1 MDFLKI
7 LRSLDELLYE
17 VITWLFFYPRTLWR
31 VLRHPLK
38 MVDYTKQELAKQ
50 DAQFKDAI
58 SPPLFL
64 ILTLIILYGF
74 ALANHNQVFL
84 NNNTQTGDIG
94 HIVFGSIQNTLMFR
108 SLNYSVWSLI
118 FSLGLLNMQRI
129 SIDRE
134 TLRAP
139 FFIQC
144 FLIAPYALG
153 VTLGFIYTASHTL
166 ALQILGLSLLL
177 VSLLW
182 YIIIQVKYIVMVVS
196 ISYLRA
202 TIHTLFYFVFGCMI
216 SYLIAYMM
224 LKHLA

>member
-31 VLRHPLK
+31 VLMHPLK
-38 MVDYTKQELAKQ
+38 IIDYTSYELTKEEG
-50 DAQFKDAI
+50 QFKDTI

-64 ILTLIILYGF
+64 ILTLILLYVF
-74 ALANHNQVFL
+74 ALITHNQVLL
-84 NNNTQTGDIG
+84 NNTTQTGDIG
-94 HIVFGSIQNTLMFR
+94 HIIFENTQNMLIFR

-139 FFIQC
+139 FFSQC
-144 FLIAPYALG
+144 FLIAPFALG
-153 VTLGFIYTASHTL
+153 LTFGFVCISSDTL
-166 ALQILGLSLLL
+166 ALQIIGMVLILLSW
-177 VSLLW
+177 LW
-182 YIIIQVKYIVMVVS
+182 YMVIQVKYIVKVVN

-202 TIHTLFYFVFGCMI
+202 VIHTIFYFVFGWI
-216 SYLIAYMM
+216 FSYIIAHAI
-224 LKHLA
+224 LNN

>member
-31 VLRHPLK
+31 VLMHPLK
-38 MVDYTKQELAKQ
+38 MIDYTSYELTKEEG
-50 DAQFKDAI
+50 QFKDTI

-64 ILTLIILYGF
+64 ILTLILLYGF
-74 ALANHNQVFL
+74 SLVTHNQAFL
-84 NNNTQTGDIG
+84 DNPTQTGDIG
-94 HIVFGSIQNTLMFR
+94 RIVFGSTENMLMFR
-108 SLNYSVWSLI
+108 SLSYSVWSLI

-139 FFIQC
+139 FFSQC

-153 VTLGFIYTASHTL
+153 VTFAFVCTASHTP
-166 ALQILGLSLLL
+166 ALQILGIILLL
-177 VSLLW
+177 ASWLW
-182 YIIIQVKYIVMVVS
+182 YMVIQVKYIVKVVN

-202 TIHTLFYFVFGCMI
+202 VIHTILYFSFGCI
-216 SYLIAYMM
+216 LSYIVIHVTLNN
-224 LKHLA
+224 